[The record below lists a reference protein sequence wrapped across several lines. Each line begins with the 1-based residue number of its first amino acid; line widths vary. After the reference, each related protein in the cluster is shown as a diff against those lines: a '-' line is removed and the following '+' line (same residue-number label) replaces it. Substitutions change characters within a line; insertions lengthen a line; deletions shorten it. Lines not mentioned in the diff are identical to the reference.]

1 MTLLS
6 RPLHRSEH
14 TGSRGGIPA
23 MPICTTSSPQKR
35 SLFLEKRIFLWF
47 YEKTNAHS
55 RTFFPPDSDSIDV
68 DEGSHR
74 CRQSRAPTC
83 LREHRAAQRR
93 IQCPRGRPITA
104 GHCGPTR
111 PNIDSPDRAACIDFC
126 ECLRSVKQSRRLNLQ
141 CSQPY
146 ALRCLS
152 L

>member
-1 MTLLS
+1 MLGTQKSREVGFRQRQFVLLV
-6 RPLHRSEH
+6 
-14 TGSRGGIPA
+14 
-23 MPICTTSSPQKR
+23 TTEKEVF
-35 SLFLEKRIFLWF
+35 FLEKRIFLWF

-74 CRQSRAPTC
+74 CRQSRAPTY
-83 LREHRAAQRR
+83 LREHRTVQRR

-111 PNIDSPDRAACIDFC
+111 PNIDSPDRAAFFDFC

-141 CSQPY
+141 CRSRHG
-146 ALRCLS
+146 RCVDV
-152 L
+152 